1 MHDPRIRHRVGLVA
15 LFALVLETCL
25 LRGTL
30 EWFDVY
36 VSSIARELC
45 DGKFAR
51 FAVHSTIAAPW
62 VGAALVTVAV
72 LVALW
77 AGTDVREIGSI
88 LVQLAVGLLLAGVV
102 KVVFERAR
110 PGDLPWDL
118 AGDSFPS
125 GHVANAVL
133 CVGTSVRLVRRG
145 KDRSGALLPLV
156 FVTVGLAFVAIVSVS
171 RLVLARHWMT
181 DVVGSLLLGTAL
193 LALAPMPERAATR
206 RLLVATPL
214 ILLFALVASATG
226 SRIRLPSPSTP
237 AGASATG
244 WQANEDC
251 LGAMEIDYAGAPSA
265 RASGRFTLLS
275 PTYAKQRVD
284 VHDGHSPI
292 LKLLARPHFD
302 VAGIASQEL
311 QLLVDGAVV
320 GTQPLGSG
328 WQMLAFALPTL
339 TPGPH
344 DFELRP
350 RDVAW

>member
-1 MHDPRIRHRVGLVA
+1 MHDPRIRRRLGLAA

-36 VSSIARELC
+36 VGSVARELC
-45 DGKFAR
+45 AGTFAR
-51 FAVHSTIAAPW
+51 FAVHSTIAAPY
-62 VGAALVTVAV
+62 VGAALVVVAV
-72 LVALW
+72 LVSLR
-77 AGTDVREIGSI
+77 AGTDTSEIGSI
-88 LVQLAVGLLLAGVV
+88 LVQLGAGLLLAAIV
-102 KVVFERAR
+102 KVFFERAR

-133 CVGTSVRLVRRG
+133 CVGTSFRLAWRG
-145 KDRSGALLPLV
+145 DDRGGALLRSVLV
-156 FVTVGLAFVAIVSVS
+156 ATGVAFVAIVSVS

-193 LALAPMPERAATR
+193 LALAPMPDRDATR
-206 RLLVATPL
+206 RLLLATPFV
-214 ILLFALVASATG
+214 LLLAWAAGATG

-251 LGAMEIDYAGAPSA
+251 LGAIEIDFAGAPSA

-275 PTYAKQRVD
+275 PTYARQRVD

-344 DFELRP
+344 EFELRP
-350 RDVAW
+350 HETAW